1 VYIGKAET
9 PIDLLGVRELIAVQ
23 YFQNPTNLATEEF
36 SCGVIGY
43 FK

>member
-9 PIDLLGVRELIAVQ
+9 PERELIVVQ

-36 SCGVIGY
+36 SCGVVG
-43 FK
+43 